1 MAENIEK
8 PKDLSVEHVLP
19 QKWTDE
25 WPFPNGQTH
34 DVSADEPDAR
44 NRRALVN
51 SLGNLTLLTRRLNSS
66 SGNSGFTKKKGKFEE
81 HTGLFLNKWFMNK
94 DQWTETEISERS
106 KHLAKMAAKIWIDLE

>member
-19 QKWTDE
+19 QKWTNE
-25 WPFPNGQTH
+25 WPFPNGQT
-34 DVSADEPDAR
+34 DADEPDAR
-44 NRRALVN
+44 DRRALVN
-51 SLGNLTLLTRRLNSS
+51 SLGNLTLLTRSLNSS
-66 SGNSGFTKKKGKFEE
+66 SGNSGFTKKKEKFEE
-81 HTGLFLNKWFMNK
+81 QTGLFLNKWFTNK